1 MSADPNAI
9 LAITQPR
16 LEIRRLAH
24 LNTDEIS
31 SAANAD
37 NVRPDLN
44 GNRVNNVNIKTT
56 TGLII
61 PYIEVDNYIIPQD
74 RLLSLSITQAGLLPE
89 LTMSFMDT
97 TGSFSGMY
105 FPRTNP
111 MLKLYIKA
119 LSPALKPIR
128 SDYLITNI
136 SSSELSNLYGQT
148 QHIETVYTVTATLY
162 IPGIYGNQVQSIPN
176 KKSWEA
182 LKYIADSLKL
192 GFATNDTST
201 DDAMTWINPNGTVE
215 NFIKSICDRAYKNEK
230 SFFDCFIDTNYILN
244 FVNYEKALS
253 KETKVM
259 VTPGDAGE
267 SQYSA
272 TTSMTQTESKDDKP
286 KETLLTEIMLSS
298 SIKDTRTG
306 FHIAYY
312 SMQSNHGE
320 VLANQSFRKSIM
332 WHDRKFYSE
341 NKLPI
346 NHYIEPLSEKTIEH
360 KDALYQKPKLV
371 TFGTELTKRW
381 VGIDYNNGHANY
393 KFARLLNTHNLDE
406 LGKNCLI
413 VKLPGV
419 TQAIYRGGKV
429 NVMIKRLAANEKTA
443 ITPDTKFEQNGNVH
457 RGTEETIDLYL
468 SGPYVVKDIVYDFNA
483 TPESSEFKYSTELTL
498 VRREWIELGDNNKLD
513 SEKNI

>member
-1 MSADPNAI
+1 MATDPNSI
-9 LAITQPR
+9 LAITQPT
-16 LEIRRLAH
+16 LEIRRIAH
-24 LNTDEIS
+24 FDKDAIS
-31 SAANAD
+31 
-37 NVRPDLN
+37 PDLDGSRQ
-44 GNRVNNVNIKTT
+44 GNAGVKAT
-56 TGLII
+56 TGLLI

-74 RLLSLSITQAGLLPE
+74 RLLSLSISQTGFLPE

-111 MLKLYIKA
+111 ILKLYIKA

-136 SSSELSNLYGQT
+136 SGSELNNIYGQGQT
-148 QHIETVYTVTATLY
+148 IEAIYTVTATLY

-201 DDAMTWINPNGTVE
+201 NDSMTWINPNGTAE
-215 NFIKSICDRAYKNEK
+215 NFIKNICSRAYKDEK
-230 SFFDCFIDTNYILN
+230 SFFDCFIDSNYILN
-244 FVNYEKALS
+244 FVNYEKAIS

-259 VTPGDAGE
+259 LAPVDASD

-272 TTSMTQTESKDDKP
+272 VSSTNETVSKDDLP
-286 KETLLTEIMLSS
+286 KETDLNEIMLSS
-298 SIKDTRTG
+298 SIKGTRTG

-332 WHDRKFYSE
+332 WHNRDFYRE
-341 NKLPI
+341 NKIPI
-346 NHYIEPLSEKTIEH
+346 NHYIEPLSEKSIEN
-360 KDALYQKPKLV
+360 KDVLYQKPKPV
-371 TFGTELTKRW
+371 TFSTELTKRW
-381 VGIDYNNGHANY
+381 VGIDYDNGHENY

-406 LGKNCLI
+406 LSKNYL
-413 VKLPGV
+413 VVRLPGV
-419 TQAIYRGGKV
+419 TQSIYRGGKV
-429 NVMIKRLAANEKTA
+429 NVLIKRILSNEKAA
-443 ITPDTKFEQNGNVH
+443 IAPDTKFDQTSNTYS
-457 RGTEETIDLYL
+457 GTDESIDMYL
-468 SGPYVVKDIVYDFNA
+468 TGAYVVKDIVYDFNA
-483 TPESSEFKYSTELTL
+483 TPEVDEFRYSTELTL
-498 VRREWIELGDNNKLD
+498 VRREWFEIAEDNKLE
-513 SEKNI
+513 SEKNS